1 MRILFFSSQAYDSES
16 FQASNHRHGFELH
29 FQQAHLQAD
38 TAVLAQGFEVVC
50 AFVNDDLSRPVLER
64 LAAGG
69 CAWSPCARPATTTST
84 WPPPKRSACRWCTS
98 RPIRRTLSPST
109 RSA

>member
-1 MRILFFSSQAYDSES
+1 MQAYDSES

-50 AFVNDDLSRPVLER
+50 AFVNDDLSRPV
-64 LAAGG
+64 
-69 CAWSPCARPATTTST
+69 
-84 WPPPKRSACRWCTS
+84 
-98 RPIRRTLSPST
+98 
-109 RSA
+109 

>member
-1 MRILFFSSQAYDSES
+1 MRILFFSTQAYDSES

-69 CAWSPCARPATTTST
+69 PRPRRRPA
-84 WPPPKRSACRWCTS
+84 PRCRRDFSADS
-98 RPIRRTLSPST
+98 G
-109 RSA
+109 